1 MLPRGL
7 KKIFSLAVMVS
18 FTGCAS
24 TAKNVSPAYVSP
36 LQYQHY
42 DCEQVG
48 QELNRVGRKV
58 NEVSGQQDRAANKDA
73 VAMGVGLVVFWPA
86 LFFLIGGDKE
96 DELARLK
103 GEYEALEQCAVDK
116 KCTQLV
122 AALEDQRKIQEA
134 AEKAKQEEEAIEES
148 KRERNEM
155 GI

>member
-42 DCEQVG
+42 DCEQVE
-48 QELNRVGRKV
+48 QELNRVGRRV

-134 AEKAKQEEEAIEES
+134 AEKAKLEEEAIEES